1 MGSTLPDA
9 EKKHAKASVSK
20 RPIRDALLKPKT
32 WKTGLAILKI
42 ILKICHVVAK
52 FGELFE

>member
-20 RPIRDALLKPKT
+20 HPIRDALLKPKT
-32 WKTGLAILKI
+32 WKIALSNLRI
-42 ILKICHVVAK
+42 ILKIVHVVAK
-52 FGELFE
+52 FGELF

>member
-9 EKKHAKASVSK
+9 EKKRAKTSVSK

-32 WKTGLAILKI
+32 WRTALAILRS
-42 ILKICHVVAK
+42 ILKIFQVAAK
-52 FGELFE
+52 IGELFE